1 MKGEKH
7 WLKAISLPLVLASL
21 VVFLT
26 GCGSF
31 DATDGSQTV
40 DAMMTVMD
48 QVQSVETS
56 ITLDIQGRFS
66 SGVSIDSEPHTAA
79 VTSTAT
85 VESSFSPMA
94 CHGQYYSSIQV
105 DGAVTREERECY
117 IVPDGILPS
126 LYDAPK
132 QSIYIIPGKSF
143 EEDLGVK
150 PSLADQIASA
160 TARTSEPCTYLIS
173 PVRLPNVER

>member
-1 MKGEKH
+1 MEYEQNTGEGYDLEFYRKDGCFPMKGKKH
-7 WLKAISLPLVLASL
+7 WLKAISLSLVLASL

-117 IVPDGILPS
+117 IREQGGAYHDNCKHPPEPS
-126 LYDAPK
+126 ERRQVLCLEVHG
-132 QSIYIIPGKSF
+132 QGRSQNQ
-143 EEDLGVK
+143 V
-150 PSLADQIASA
+150 SL
-160 TARTSEPCTYLIS
+160 
-173 PVRLPNVER
+173 